1 MPGFEPRALKWQCKR
16 PRTNNHAH
24 QLIGVMRLNVE
35 VPLAQQLEGR
45 ARGPDG
51 GCREALG
58 EKDVATD
65 DGVASEE
72 LDLSYRVLEKAVLLF
87 INQSH
92 PIDIPC

>member
-1 MPGFEPRALKWQCKR
+1 
-16 PRTNNHAH
+16 
-24 QLIGVMRLNVE
+24 MRLNVE
-35 VPLAQQLEGR
+35 VSLAQQLEGR

-72 LDLSYRVLEKAVLLF
+72 LDLSYRVLEKA
-87 INQSH
+87 
-92 PIDIPC
+92 C